1 MKVLFICEGNMV
13 RSQIAEA
20 FYNSLTNSH
29 DASSAGTAAT
39 RRPAASRRA
48 IAVMDE
54 LGVSLDS
61 HFSKDVTQVAVD
73 EADKV
78 ILFPVTAEPAY
89 LRDSRKVER
98 WDISDLGFGVEDSV
112 ALDRNVRDYV
122 KERVEKLVEAS
133 RG

>member
-1 MKVLFICEGNMV
+1 MV

-20 FYNSLTNSH
+20 LYNSLTNSH

-48 IAVMDE
+48 IAVMNE
-54 LGVSLDS
+54 SGISLDG

-78 ILFPVTAEPAY
+78 ILFPVTTEPAY
-89 LRDSRKVER
+89 LRESRKVER
-98 WDISDLGFGVEDSV
+98 WDISDLGFGVEDSL

-122 KERVEKLVEAS
+122 KERVEKLVEAT
-133 RG
+133 RD